1 MKTNKMRHFY
11 IIYSYSKRNGA
22 KKTDF
27 GRCDQE
33 NRPLPKDIQKIL
45 IDKYPEIQSVEV
57 KHIEEFTS
65 KEELDNFIQDRLAK
79 FNHF

>member
-22 KKTDF
+22 EKTDF

-33 NRPLPKDIQKIL
+33 NRPLPEDIQKIL
-45 IDKYPEIQSVEV
+45 MDKYPEIESV
-57 KHIEEFTS
+57 KIKQIEEFLS
-65 KEELDNFIQDRLAK
+65 KEELDNFIKDRIVK
-79 FNHF
+79 FHHF